1 MAYQDLIKRL
11 VAERVKNAVHR
22 KATNKLSSLG
32 INITKRPT
40 GPRSIDQFK
49 SLLSK
54 GNGMARVAR
63 YEVVLTPPAG
73 MTAEMGSINI
83 SGATRDLNLMCDTIT
98 MPGHDIQT
106 QTRQFGSEPAS
117 HLSTSH
123 GFEGTIEST
132 FYMSENMREK
142 SYFNLWQEM
151 AVHQDTH
158 KARYYKTIL
167 PDGRSFDNYAGK
179 MKIFQ
184 LGGKGRTAGIEVEG
198 VFPEKIGQIEY
209 AYATVDT
216 LTLLPVS
223 FQYRSWKT
231 IHPDKLNEM

>member
-1 MAYQDLIKRL
+1 MVYQDRIMRL
-11 VAERVKNAVHR
+11 AKNPTQKAAAEQVTDTTRRV
-22 KATNKLSSLG
+22 T
-32 INITKRPT
+32 RPAKS
-40 GPRSIDQFK
+40 RSIDQFK

-83 SGATRDLNLMCDTIT
+83 SGATRDTSLMCDTIT

-158 KARYYKTIL
+158 KARYYKNE
-167 PDGRSFDNYAGK
+167 DGQYNYAGK

-231 IHPDKLNEM
+231 IHPNKLNEM

>member
-1 MAYQDLIKRL
+1 MAYQDRIMRL
-11 VAERVKNAVHR
+11 AAEKVKNAVHR

-73 MTAEMGSINI
+73 MKIEMRSIDI
-83 SGATRDLNLMCDTIT
+83 PGATRDLNLMCDTIT

-158 KARYYKTIL
+158 KARYYKNE
-167 PDGRSFDNYAGK
+167 DGQYNYAGK